1 MRILEPMPDPEVQ
14 MTFQTLAWRDGALE
28 LLDQR
33 ALPTAVV
40 TMTCTGVM
48 DVFEAIRNL
57 TVRGAPAIGVAAA
70 YGMVLSISDAGA
82 SLERARAQL
91 DEDAR
96 RLKAARPTAVN
107 LMWAVDRM
115 MRAATEA
122 EASDTA
128 GLRACLEREAV
139 AIHREDQAMCR
150 KIGENGLPLLRE
162 GMNILTHC
170 NAGALATSGI
180 GTALAPVYYA
190 HARGMRLHVFADE
203 TRPVW
208 QGARLTMWEL
218 MRQGVPCTLIT
229 DNTAA
234 SLFAKKRIDAV
245 IVGADRIAAN
255 GDVVNKIGTYNLAVL
270 AAHHRVPFYVAAP
283 TSTFDVSLP
292 NGRYIPIEER
302 SASEVSDVGAMRL
315 APPGARIYS
324 PAFDLTPTE
333 LVTAI
338 ISDQGIT
345 AGKRSQ

>member
-1 MRILEPMPDPEVQ
+1 MSNPEVQ

-33 ALPTAVV
+33 ALPTRV
-40 TMTCTGVM
+40 TTVTCAGVM

-70 YGMVLSISDAGA
+70 YGMVLSISDAAA
-82 SLERARAQL
+82 SLERVRAQL

-115 MRAATEA
+115 MRAAA
-122 EASDTA
+122 ASDAYDAA
-128 GLRACLEREAV
+128 GLRDHLEREAI

-150 KIGENGLPLLRE
+150 KIGEIGLPLFID

-180 GTALAPVYYA
+180 GTALAPIYCA
-190 HARGMRLHVFADE
+190 HARGVRLHVFADE

-218 MRQGVPCTLIT
+218 MQQGVPCTLIT

-234 SLFAKKRIDAV
+234 SLFAKQRIDAV

-270 AAHHRVPFYVAAP
+270 AVHHGVPFYVAAP
-283 TSTFDVSLP
+283 TSTFDPALP
-292 NGRYIPIEER
+292 NGRHIPIEER
-302 SASEVSDVGAMRL
+302 SSTEVSNVGPVRL
-315 APPGARIYS
+315 APPGAKIYS
-324 PAFDLTPTE
+324 PAFDLTPSD

-345 AGKRSQ
+345 PGGRDG